1 MTDVV
6 ETLKVVFRK
15 TFENKNLEITR
26 EMTAQDVS
34 GWDSLTHVTLINN
47 VESTFGVRFKLKEIK
62 QMKNIGDLIDT
73 INRHL
78 SA

>member
-73 INRHL
+73 ISRHL